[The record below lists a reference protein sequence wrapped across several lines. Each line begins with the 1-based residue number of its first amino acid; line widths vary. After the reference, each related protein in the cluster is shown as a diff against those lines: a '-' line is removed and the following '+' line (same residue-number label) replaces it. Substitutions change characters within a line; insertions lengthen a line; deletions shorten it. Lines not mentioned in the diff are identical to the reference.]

1 MRTLVINSSNYV
13 GANQYTYTLPQTV
26 KFDAKD
32 QIGVA
37 SLSIYN
43 NTFNITAARG
53 NNTLT
58 FIWNA
63 ATPVTYNWTIPDG
76 YYAVSTDLN
85 YWLQQQ
91 MILNNLYVT
100 NSSGQNV
107 YFMEFATNAPRYAVS
122 INAYALPTSATA
134 TTLGY
139 TKPAGSTWSYP
150 AAAAACPQITLTA
163 SFAKLLGFSAGS
175 LPPNATTSSNVQYL
189 STTTPNVNPIDSYI
203 LTCSLLSS
211 PYSIPSDVF
220 FTIPLN
226 GGIGSLLTVNPSQ
239 IVFNNIAPNQYK
251 YITIKLFDQLFNPL
265 SLNDFELTL
274 TLAIQ
279 EAEKK

>member
-13 GANQYTYTLPQTV
+13 SGNQYTYTLPQTV
-26 KFDAKD
+26 SFDAQD
-32 QIGVA
+32 QVGVA

-43 NTFNITAARG
+43 NTFNITASRG

-58 FIWNA
+58 FVWNA
-63 ATPVTYNWTIPDG
+63 STPTTYVWTIPDG
-76 YYAVSTDLN
+76 YYAISTDLN

-91 MILNNLYVT
+91 MILNNLYVV

-107 YFMEFATNAPRYAVS
+107 YFMEFATNAPRYAVQV
-122 INAYALPTSATA
+122 NAYALPTSSTA

-139 TKPAGSTWSYP
+139 TKPAGATWSYP
-150 AAAAACPQITLTA
+150 STATCPQITITA
-163 SFAKLLGFSAGS
+163 PFAKLLGFSAGS
-175 LPPNATTSSNVQYL
+175 FPPNASTSANTQYL

-251 YITIKLFDQLFNPL
+251 FITIKLYDQLFNPL
-265 SLNDFELTL
+265 TLNDFEMTL

-279 EAEKK
+279 ESSEKK